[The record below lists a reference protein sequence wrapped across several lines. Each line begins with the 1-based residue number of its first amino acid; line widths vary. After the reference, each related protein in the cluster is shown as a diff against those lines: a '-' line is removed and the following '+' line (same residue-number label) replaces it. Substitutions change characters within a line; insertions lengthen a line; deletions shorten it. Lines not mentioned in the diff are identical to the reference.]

1 VYTKIAK
8 PSAEQITMA
17 AMTPAE
23 IPAASATILVLPLG
37 QDWHPFVGLH
47 PAAQADGHCTGV

>member
-1 VYTKIAK
+1 MAK
-8 PSAEQITMA
+8 PSAEAITMA

-37 QDWHPFVGLH
+37 QDWHPFCGSH
-47 PAAQADGHCTGV
+47 PAAQAEGHCTGV